1 MEVIIIG
8 AGVGGLTLALELH
21 KVGIATRVFEAA
33 PEVKQ
38 VGVGVTLLPHCVKV
52 LGELGL
58 VDALGRLAVAT
69 RETVFF
75 NRFGQR
81 IHSEPTGRHAGY
93 EWPQFQAHRADLLQV
108 LLDAFRE
115 RVGADRLYLGWKC
128 TGFTQDGSSVSAT
141 FVDTTSG
148 EARPPQ
154 RGEALIGCDGLH
166 SVIRRQLHPNEGDPV
181 YSGVNMWR
189 GVTRWKPYLTGE
201 SYTRAGWLT
210 QGKTVI
216 YPIRNNID
224 AEGRSLINWVTEI
237 NTPKYQKRDWNRPGN
252 IDDFIGAFE
261 DWKFDWLDVPAMIR
275 ASDMILEFPM
285 IDQDPLPWWTQGR
298 VTLLGDAAHPMVP
311 RGSNGAGQA
320 ILDTVA
326 LKDAL
331 LAHPH
336 DPIAAL
342 NAYEAQRSPAT
353 ANVVLTNRKNPPDA
367 ILREV
372 WQRTGDK
379 PFANIDDVI
388 SKAEI
393 MAISDGYKKIAGYDR
408 EALRA

>member
-8 AGVGGLTLALELH
+8 AGIGGLTLALELH
-21 KVGIATRVFEAA
+21 KAGIASRVFEVA
-33 PEVKQ
+33 PEIKP

-58 VDALGRLAVAT
+58 VDALAKLAVTT

-115 RVGADRLYLGWKC
+115 RVGAERLHLGWKC
-128 TGFTQDGSSVSAT
+128 TGFTQDGASASAQ
-141 FVDTTSG
+141 FVDTATG
-148 EARPPQ
+148 EIRPPQ
-154 RGEALIGCDGLH
+154 RADALIGCDGLH
-166 SVIRRQLHPNEGDPV
+166 SVIRRQLHPHEGEPV

-189 GVTRWKPYLTGE
+189 GVTRWKPYLSGE
-201 SYTRAGWLT
+201 TYTRAGWLT

-224 AEGRSLINWVTEI
+224 AQGRTLINWVAEI
-237 NTPKYQKRDWNRPGN
+237 NTPKHARRDWNRPGN

-275 ASDMILEFPM
+275 AADMILEFPM

-326 LKDAL
+326 LKNAL
-331 LAHPH
+331 LAHPK
-336 DPIAAL
+336 DPAAAL
-342 NAYEAQRSPAT
+342 KAYETLRSPAT

-379 PFANIDDVI
+379 PFGNIDDVI
-388 SKAEI
+388 SKEEI
-393 MAISDGYKKIAGYDR
+393 MAISDGHKKIAGYDR
-408 EALRA
+408 ETLRP

>member
-21 KVGIATRVFEAA
+21 RAGIACRVYESA

-58 VDALGRLAVAT
+58 VDHLSRLAVAT

-75 NRFGQR
+75 NRFGQE
-81 IHSEPTGRHAGY
+81 IHREPTGRHAGY
-93 EWPQFQAHRADLLQV
+93 EWPQFQVHRADILQV
-108 LLDAFRE
+108 LLDAFKA
-115 RVGADRLYLGWKC
+115 RVGADRLNLGWKC
-128 TGFTQDGSSVSAT
+128 TGFAQDASGAT
-141 FVDTTSG
+141 ARFVDTRTG
-148 EARPPQ
+148 A
-154 RGEALIGCDGLH
+154 ALEPRTGDVLVGCDGLH
-166 SVIRRQLHPNEGDPV
+166 SAIRKQLHPAEGAPV

-189 GVTRWKPYLTGE
+189 GVTRMKPFLTGE
-201 SYTRAGWLT
+201 SYVRAGWLT
-210 QGKTVI
+210 PGKMVI
-216 YPIRNNID
+216 YPIRNLSD
-224 AEGRSLINWVTEI
+224 GRCLINWVCEVT
-237 NTPKYQKRDWNRPGN
+237 TPRYEQRDWNRPGR
-252 IDDFIGAFE
+252 IEDFIAPFA
-261 DWKFDWLDVPAMIR
+261 DWSFDWLDIPAMIR
-275 ASDMILEFPM
+275 ASDIVLEFPM

-331 LAHPH
+331 LADK
-336 DPIAAL
+336 DPLTAL
-342 NAYEAQRSPAT
+342 KAYESQRLAAT
-353 ANVVLTNRKNPPDA
+353 ANVVLANRKNPPDA

-379 PFANIDDVI
+379 PFGNIDDVI

-393 MAISDGYKKIAGYDR
+393 MAISDGYKKVAGYDR
-408 EALRA
+408 ESLRA